1 MNKITITATQTI
13 IVTPDLNVRDLS
25 DPNSMN
31 PNKLR
36 AVMDWNEE
44 PVKIMIGVGEYPEYI
59 AEWKTV
65 KALEEAKV
73 LTVVRQPKIEKK
85 VENKVVKPQPKLGE
99 E

>member
-1 MNKITITATQTI
+1 MNKITITSTQTI
-13 IVTPDLNVRDLS
+13 IVTPDLKVRDLS
-25 DPNSMN
+25 DPNSMS

-44 PVKIMIGVGEYPEYI
+44 PVKITIGVGEYPEYI

-65 KALEEAKV
+65 KALEKAKV
-73 LTVVRQPKIEKK
+73 LTVVRQPKVEKREEK
-85 VENKVVKPQPKLGE
+85 RVSKSQPTLE